1 MDVIRR
7 AQPARPTARAHVPAP
22 QPQDLLKSQVQA
34 QMLARKAPVEGAP
47 PVKVAPRFAG
57 VGDCA
62 KAILAER
69 GAVGLTQG
77 LPATIAR
84 NIVGVSAYFY
94 GYEAVRKAFAL
105 RGGRRIQDLTLLEN
119 FFAGGIG
126 GCVGGV
132 RVGGEGAA
140 VCVCARPA
148 LQRRPTFTRTFFLP
162 HRRLAYWI
170 LCYPLDIIKSA
181 IQTDSIYPEARRYR
195 GSVLA
200 TGRQLFA
207 EGGVKRFTAGLAPC
221 LARAF
226 PANAAGFAIYEAVT
240 AAMR

>member
-1 MDVIRR
+1 MGGAV
-7 AQPARPTARAHVPAP
+7 AAVCGACVPAP
-22 QPQDLLKSQVQA
+22 
-34 QMLARKAPVEGAP
+34 P
-47 PVKVAPRFAG
+47 PRRF
-57 VGDCA
+57 
-62 KAILAER
+62 
-69 GAVGLTQG
+69 
-77 LPATIAR
+77 LP
-84 NIVGVSAYFY
+84 
-94 GYEAVRKAFAL
+94 
-105 RGGRRIQDLTLLEN
+105 
-119 FFAGGIG
+119 
-126 GCVGGV
+126 
-132 RVGGEGAA
+132 
-140 VCVCARPA
+140 
-148 LQRRPTFTRTFFLP
+148 FTRTLP
-162 HRRLAYWI
+162 PTHHRLAYWI